1 MDYEQIIFTK
11 QSGIATITL
20 NRTAKLN
27 SFTFRMLDEINH
39 ALARESAD
47 ARVVVFRGAG
57 RAFSA
62 GDDLFDMG
70 GTGHPLDKM
79 RAGHHAMIKR
89 IRSMRIPVMAA
100 IHGYA
105 FGAAFDLILACDFRV
120 MAHSAVIG
128 DIRINRAINTMSGAG
143 YWLARYVGFG
153 RASEIL
159 LLGDRIGAEQALN
172 WGLVTR
178 TFPDAA
184 FDSGVR
190 QFAERIATMPTRVIG
205 SNKALLNYGLEH
217 FLADSLDVEARELLE
232 TFKSADNQEGVR
244 AFGEKRPPRFSG
256 R

>member
-1 MDYEQIIFTK
+1 MEYEQIIFTK
-11 QSGIATITL
+11 EDGVATLTL

-27 SFTFRMLDEINH
+27 SFTFTMLDEINH
-39 ALARESAD
+39 VLARETAD

-70 GTGHPLDKM
+70 GSGHPLDKM

-89 IRSMRIPVMAA
+89 IRTMRIPVLAA

-105 FGAAFDLILACDFRV
+105 FGAAFDLIMACDFRV

-143 YWLARYVGFG
+143 YWLPRYVGFG

-159 LLGDRIGAEQALN
+159 LLGDRISADQALS

-178 TFPDAA
+178 TFPDTE
-184 FDSGVR
+184 FDPRVR
-190 QFAERIATMPTRVIG
+190 EFAGRLATMPTG
-205 SNKALLNYGLEH
+205 
-217 FLADSLDVEARELLE
+217 
-232 TFKSADNQEGVR
+232 
-244 AFGEKRPPRFSG
+244 
-256 R
+256 